1 MKLVFASSNPNKL
14 KEIIAIAPPNIQIVG
29 LKELGFEGELEET
42 QTTIEGNS
50 LQKAEFIS
58 SKFNVPCFAEDTG
71 LEIEALNNEPGV
83 YSARYAGK
91 KEGFIDNVAK
101 VLTKM
106 EGIKN
111 RKAQFKTVITYYNQG
126 KYVQFEGI
134 TEGEITLE
142 RHGEGGFGYDC
153 IFIPLNSGKTYAEMT
168 QNEKNRLSHR
178 KKSFEKFA
186 NHLAALSVL

>member
-1 MKLVFASSNPNKL
+1 MKLVFASANPNKL
-14 KEIIAIAPPNIQIVG
+14 KEINAIAPPTIQIVG
-29 LKELGFEGELEET
+29 LKELGFDDELEET

-83 YSARYAGK
+83 YSARYARK
-91 KEGFIDNVAK
+91 EEGFIDNIAK
-101 VLTKM
+101 VLARM
-106 EGIKN
+106 EGVKN

-142 RHGEGGFGYDC
+142 RRGEGGFGYDC
-153 IFIPLNSGKTYAEMT
+153 IFMPLNSIKTYAEMT
-168 QNEKNRLSHR
+168 QNEKNRSSHR

-186 NHLAALSVL
+186 NHLAALTVL